1 MAVLGTTWASQ
12 LVPLLVQLLQ
22 PLLITPQ
29 VLPQVSPLVIV
40 SVESIRKYLN
50 IFEDLCHRIYSYSYS
65 VYDNIRIIFAFQ
77 LTWKYNL
84 TALKPVYKEDKNQS
98 VAVLGIPTSTT
109 PNTTPRTST
118 TPSTTHRI
126 TKSTTPSTTPTTNP
140 NNAPNTTPST
150 TSITTTKHPRLHDA
164 VFMCTGVGGGGYPG
178 VVGAQNRNFCG
189 FPMDTFS
196 FSSTSYLLSSSS
208 SLSALNVFKNI
219 RTHLNIFTIEY
230 IRIHIRLIFSN
241 RIYSY
246 SCSVFFVLSKTYQT
260 EA

>member
-1 MAVLGTTWASQ
+1 MRWANDS
-12 LVPLLVQLLQ
+12 VFEY
-22 PLLITPQ
+22 IR
-29 VLPQVSPLVIV
+29 IV
-40 SVESIRKYLN
+40 RTEYIRKPNYSV
-50 IFEDLCHRIYSYSYS
+50 IFKNRITFVFVFGRYFQTEYIRIRIRSSFFNRIYSYSYS
-65 VYDNIRIIFAFQ
+65 VYDNIQIIFAFQ

-164 VFMCTGVGGGGYPG
+164 VFICTWVGGGGG
-178 VVGAQNRNFCG
+178 SG
-189 FPMDTFS
+189 
-196 FSSTSYLLSSSS
+196 SS
-208 SLSALNVFKNI
+208 
-219 RTHLNIFTIEY
+219 E
-230 IRIHIRLIFSN
+230 
-241 RIYSY
+241 
-246 SCSVFFVLSKTYQT
+246 
-260 EA
+260 

>member
-1 MAVLGTTWASQ
+1 MSTVIIAVAALIETDFLCFWNPKVYCFISTVFGRYFQTEYIHIRIR
-12 LVPLLVQLLQ
+12 LLFF
-22 PLLITPQ
+22 
-29 VLPQVSPLVIV
+29 
-40 SVESIRKYLN
+40 N
-50 IFEDLCHRIYSYSYS
+50 RIYLYSYS
-65 VYDNIRIIFAFQ
+65 VYDNIQIIFAFQ

-164 VFMCTGVGGGGYPG
+164 VFMCTGVGAGG
-178 VVGAQNRNFCG
+178 Q
-189 FPMDTFS
+189 FS
-196 FSSTSYLLSSSS
+196 FC
-208 SLSALNVFKNI
+208 AQKG
-219 RTHLNIFTIEY
+219 
-230 IRIHIRLIFSN
+230 
-241 RIYSY
+241 
-246 SCSVFFVLSKTYQT
+246 
-260 EA
+260 